1 MMTAAALGAGLA
13 LPVSAQSSSPA
24 FSASPEGSRAGKT
37 AKMPVYP
44 IPQKMT
50 RSGGSVTVPALK
62 LLGARDEPTVN
73 ALKSMFSL
81 APNGLP
87 VQMIIIKGSKKPAG
101 NVPRKA
107 GAYSLNVT
115 PQGIRMTGYDDEG
128 LFYAAQTLLQ
138 LAEKMYGREQLI
150 RLQLL
155 SQ

>member
-1 MMTAAALGAGLA
+1 MNLILFQSMMAAAALGAGLA

-50 RSGGSVTVPALK
+50 RSSGSVTVSALK

-87 VQMIIIKGSKKPAG
+87 VQMTIIKGSKKPAG

-107 GAYSLNVT
+107 GA
-115 PQGIRMTGYDDEG
+115 
-128 LFYAAQTLLQ
+128 
-138 LAEKMYGREQLI
+138 
-150 RLQLL
+150 
-155 SQ
+155 

>member
-1 MMTAAALGAGLA
+1 MMTASALGVSLA

-87 VQMIIIKGSKKPAG
+87 ADDYHQ
-101 NVPRKA
+101 RKQKA
-107 GAYSLNVT
+107 CRECSPEG
-115 PQGIRMTGYDDEG
+115 RG
-128 LFYAAQTLLQ
+128 LFPERYASGNTDD
-138 LAEKMYGREQLI
+138 GV
-150 RLQLL
+150 
-155 SQ
+155 